1 MKFVNV
7 GFNNMVNAER
17 VVAVISSESAPA
29 KRLIQDAKDQGRA
42 VDCTSGR
49 KTRCVVLMSK
59 THQYECPG
67 GSLCSPTRREE
78 GWQDPGRQTT
88 SQPSVPLALS
98 SPGAPASCSTH
109 MS

>member
-17 VVAVISSESAPA
+17 VIAVISSDSAPA

-49 KTRCVVLMSK
+49 KTRCVVIMDSDHIILSAIQNE
-59 THQYECPG
+59 TI
-67 GSLCSPTRREE
+67 S
-78 GWQDPGRQTT
+78 GRQN
-88 SQPSVPLALS
+88 
-98 SPGAPASCSTH
+98 GAPEDGGDGESLADALEN
-109 MS
+109 